1 MSLKTDYKDEIL
13 RDGEDRRYNL
23 VDENGRVVYSNIKLD
38 KAYTPQ
44 QEGDEFNAQDV
55 NNITKSI
62 NQLSP
67 PNLLINGDFQVNQ
80 RGQSNYTCD
89 GTKRVYGVDMWSF
102 SKADTFMRIVEN
114 GIETNA
120 PISQMFNKLKSGVK
134 YTVVCSIDNVIHTKS
149 IVGGT
154 YDTDTS
160 QTIMYLTFN
169 DVERILITPNDTQT
183 INYIDLFEGEI
194 VYKHQKEDYAIA
206 LTRCQRYVWKNC
218 DMTMSEIIQQLYLGG
233 LTFPIEMVNT
243 PSVKI
248 IRFENTSGINKSNE
262 IQLIN
267 CNKKGISYIQLKN
280 ATSLVYQYSF
290 IFSCEPL

>member
-1 MSLKTDYKDEIL
+1 MSFKMVKA
-13 RDGEDRRYNL
+13 
-23 VDENGRVVYSNIKLD
+23 ENIEK
-38 KAYTPQ
+38 Q
-44 QEGDEFNAQDV
+44 
-55 NNITKSI
+55 
-62 NQLSP
+62 
-67 PNLLINGDFQVNQ
+67 NLLINGDFQVNQ
-80 RGQSNYTCD
+80 RGQSSYTCD
-89 GTKRVYGVDMWSF
+89 GTKRIYGVDLWSF
-102 SKADTFMRIVEN
+102 SKADTFMRIVES

-154 YDTDTS
+154 YDTGAS

-169 DVERILITPNDTQT
+169 NVERIVITPNGTQT

-218 DMTMSEIIQQLYLGG
+218 DMSMAEIIPSVYLEGV
-233 LTFPIEMVNT
+233 TFPIEMINT

-248 IRFENTSGINKSNE
+248 IRFEDTSGIDYSNKIRS
-262 IQLIN
+262 IV
-267 CNKKGISYIQLKN
+267 CDKKGVRYIQLSD
-280 ATSLVYQYSF
+280 APVSVYQYSF